1 MSSNRKING
10 EEYRKMS
17 TKFNVFLLT
26 GFPRQMDKHLPG
38 PWISI
43 TPSLHKVV
51 AHSWELNRLNDS
63 FGLGNLDESGLEGNN
78 KFLRAIRIKLSC
90 KTSQADNLDDT
101 IRRMWIQSDP
111 AVNVERCKA
120 QPHCSTGGRQCYWI
134 IVFMK

>member
-1 MSSNRKING
+1 MSSNRKINV

-17 TKFNVFLLT
+17 TKFNIFLLT
-26 GFPRQMDKHLPG
+26 RFPRQIDKHLPG

-51 AHSWELNRLNDS
+51 AHSWELIQLDDS
-63 FGLGNLDESGLEGNN
+63 FGLGNLDESGLEGN
-78 KFLRAIRIKLSC
+78 KLLRAIRIKLSR

-111 AVNVERCKA
+111 VVNVERCKA
-120 QPHCSTGGRQCYWI
+120 QPHCKHCDVKGHST
-134 IVFMK
+134 